1 MSSSIVH
8 LGIAASAGL
17 VLGAAGAF
25 SFSSTSSTRK
35 QPPPS
40 TATPPPSLGRP
51 ENALPPLSGQGKPA
65 EVYHGGLTG
74 RDLRSSILSGSTIGP
89 VSDILVR
96 TGYTAAYDRRNR
108 IPAWTAEHLTKESL
122 KSGGG
127 DRNESKFVEDADV
140 PKMFRAG
147 LLDYFRSGYDRGHM
161 ASLLSLSNAVPA
173 ADCKSSQVAMSE
185 TFLLSNIAPQ
195 VGEGFNRHYWAYTE
209 AFCRNLTK
217 DFEDVYV
224 FTVPLFLP
232 KKDLRD
238 GKWKVSYEMIAP
250 QNGPPSI
257 AVPTHFAKVI
267 LASRAPSVSSLS
279 LIPSSGSSSDRKEW
293 VQGAF
298 VLPNE
303 PIPDQTRLESF
314 IVPVESVE
322 RAAGLTLLPDEMKGM
337 KELCRTV
344 KCEVVVRRFDDAQKK
359 LGGNNNGGR
368 PKIER
373 RQSI

>member
-1 MSSSIVH
+1 MSASIVH

-25 SFSSTSSTRK
+25 SFSSSSSTRK
-35 QPPPS
+35 QPPPPS
-40 TATPPPSLGRP
+40 TSTPPPPVRP
-51 ENALPPLSGQGKPA
+51 DQALSPLAGQGKPA

-127 DRNESKFVEDADV
+127 DRNESRFMEDEDV

-161 ASLLSLSNAVPA
+161 VPA

-217 DFEDVYV
+217 DFDDVYV

-267 LASRAPSVSSLS
+267 LASRPPRVSSLS
-279 LIPSSGSSSDRKEW
+279 LVPSSGSNSDRKEW

-303 PIPDQTRLESF
+303 PIPDQTRLENF

-322 RAAGLTLLPDEMKGM
+322 RAAGLNLLPEEMKGM
-337 KELCRTV
+337 KELCKTI

-359 LGGNNNGGR
+359 LGNGGR
-368 PKIER
+368 AKIER